1 MVSSAFKFKVGEVV
15 LVDWEDG
22 MVYFV
27 EIKKIDEKR
36 RTCIVIFDDKSQ
48 DVAEFSQ
55 LHRGKFFFFNNG
67 LAIIWAC

>member
-1 MVSSAFKFKVGEVV
+1 MATKEDPVASSAFKFKVGEVV

-55 LHRGKFFFFNNG
+55 MHRGKFFF
-67 LAIIWAC
+67 